1 MEMEWAL
8 LRGAHEAV
16 NLLRLIEKR
25 QSFIVLHS
33 QCDECSPSSIR
44 SVIPS
49 IYLCLS
55 IGKGATIWQLG
66 PLLIYLYAYIV
77 CLY

>member
-33 QCDECSPSSIR
+33 QYDERSPSSIR
-44 SVIPS
+44 SVTFIS
-49 IYLCLS
+49 NGKMCYAKTHYLTSLV
-55 IGKGATIWQLG
+55 LFL
-66 PLLIYLYAYIV
+66 P
-77 CLY
+77 